1 MYYDF
6 QIIKALDWST
16 AAQAFWEKE
25 KKEIYDFSQSIS
37 PDLKKILIEFL
48 NSKTQEEID
57 NCKVKL
63 MKYYENLK
71 NRLKSIEK
79 EWFNQIY
86 HAAEFESKKQ
96 DKINGEKLLYE
107 L

>member
-1 MYYDF
+1 
-6 QIIKALDWST
+6 
-16 AAQAFWEKE
+16 
-25 KKEIYDFSQSIS
+25 
-37 PDLKKILIEFL
+37 
-48 NSKTQEEID
+48 
-57 NCKVKL
+57 